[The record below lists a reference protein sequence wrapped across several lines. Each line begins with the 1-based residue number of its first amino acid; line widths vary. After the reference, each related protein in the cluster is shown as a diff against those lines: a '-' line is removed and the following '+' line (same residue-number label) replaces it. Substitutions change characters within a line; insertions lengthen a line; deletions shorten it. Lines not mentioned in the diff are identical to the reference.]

1 MPIVIKR
8 PFYAYF
14 LPVADWLTIVSS
26 MVLAI
31 ILRGRTFAGELTL
44 FGFPLYGEVVFLAAY
59 GGVAIL
65 IFEYLN
71 LYKVNVFITVADH
84 SVRILKGLFFTVLG
98 IAILSFFTRAEII
111 VDSRLAIIYF
121 TLITFVLMIGGR
133 VIVFRNAFLYLSRRK
148 VFQRNALIVGGAE
161 TGKNLAVNILMNSH
175 IGLNVVGFLDDDL
188 PLGKVVFNRIKV
200 IGRLAELKDIVKVY
214 EVDEIIVSLEH
225 VAYDQLIR
233 TLEVATS
240 TDAVVKISSPLY
252 DIVPSRL
259 FIEKY
264 GNVPVVGI
272 SHVSPRPSLEVYK
285 RVFDSMLVAGGLIVL
300 LPLFLVIALFIK
312 LDSRGPV
319 FFAQVRI
326 GKNGKPFRFY
336 KFRSMQLGSD
346 KDEERMQ
353 TAVNFIKSREKI
365 RPAESVSTK
374 IVNEDRITRAG
385 RWLRK
390 TSLDELPQLFNVLRG
405 DMSLV
410 GPRPC
415 LPYEWDNYEEWH
427 KRRLSVMPGCTGMW
441 QVAGRS
447 VVGFEDMVILDLY
460 YIQNASLLLD
470 FSLLVRT
477 VPIMLLGEGA
487 K

>member
-1 MPIVIKR
+1 MPIVHKR

-14 LPVADWLTIVSS
+14 LPIADWLTIVGS

-44 FGFPLYGEVVFLAAY
+44 FGFPFYGEVIFLAAY
-59 GGVAIL
+59 GGVTIL

-71 LYKVNVFITVADH
+71 LYKVNVFITVVDH
-84 SVRILKGLFFTVLG
+84 AIRIMKGLFFTVLG

-111 VDSRLAIIYF
+111 LDSRLAIIYF
-121 TLITFVLMIGGR
+121 TLITFGLMIGGR
-133 VIVFRNAFLYLSRRK
+133 VIVFRNVFLYLSRRR

-175 IGLNVVGFLDDDL
+175 IGLSVVGFLDDDL

-200 IGRLAELKDIVKVY
+200 IGRLAELKDIVTVY
-214 EVDEIIVSLEH
+214 EVDEVIVSLEH

-233 TLEVATS
+233 TLEV
-240 TDAVVKISSPLY
+240 VKISSPLY
-252 DIVPSRL
+252 EIVPSRL

-272 SHVSPRPSLEVYK
+272 SHVSPSPMLEVYK
-285 RVFDSMLVAGGLIVL
+285 RALDSMLVAGGLLVL
-300 LPLFLVIALFIK
+300 LPLFLAIALLIK

-319 FFAQVRI
+319 LFAQVRI
-326 GKNGKPFRFY
+326 GKNGRPFKFY
-336 KFRSMQLGSD
+336 KFRSMQVGSD
-346 KDEERMQ
+346 NDEERMQ
-353 TAVNFIKSREKI
+353 TAVSFIKSKTKV
-365 RPAESVSTK
+365 RPEENLSTK
-374 IVNEDRITRAG
+374 IVNEDRITRVG
-385 RWLRK
+385 RLLRK

-415 LPYEWDNYEEWH
+415 LPYEWENYEEWH

-470 FSLLVRT
+470 FSLLIRT
-477 VPIMLLGEGA
+477 LPIMLLGEGA